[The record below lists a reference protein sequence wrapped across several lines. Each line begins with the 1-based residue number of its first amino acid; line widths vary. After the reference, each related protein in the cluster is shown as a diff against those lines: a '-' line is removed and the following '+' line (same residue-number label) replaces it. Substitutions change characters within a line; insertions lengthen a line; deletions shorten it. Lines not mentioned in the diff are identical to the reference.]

1 MNVAIIGDGLVS
13 LTLAKALVNKGINV
27 DIFLDKKK
35 TKIDKSRTIGI
46 SKANIDFFEKNIL
59 NIKKISWNINK
70 IEVYSENLKNEKL
83 LNFENSNKEIF
94 SIIKNYELYNNLI
107 TSLDNSKLFK
117 RKKNFTYNSSKDYRL
132 IINCD
137 ANNFITKKYFK
148 KNLTKNY
155 YSYPLTSIIDHKNL
169 MNNNTAIQI
178 FTHKGPLAFLPI
190 SNKKTSVVYSVRGS
204 RNVDF
209 KNLIKKYNNKYEITK
224 VYPVA
229 NFELSSSNLRNYY
242 FENILAFG
250 DMLHRLHPLAG
261 QGFNMSIRDIR
272 LLINLIDSKLEC
284 GLELDNSICIDFEKK
299 IKHKNYLFSNGID
312 FIYEFFNLESK
323 FGNQI
328 LSKQVQFL
336 GKNKFINKIFKN
348 LADNGLIT

>member
-13 LTLAKALVNKGINV
+13 LSLAKVLVNKGIKV
-27 DIFLDKKK
+27 DIFSDKKK
-35 TKIDKSRTIGI
+35 TKIDKTRTIGI
-46 SKANIDFFEKNIL
+46 SKANIDFFQKNIL
-59 NIKKISWNINK
+59 NIKKISWDINK

-94 SIIKNYELYNNLI
+94 SIIKNYELYNILI
-107 TSLDNSKLFK
+107 FSLNNNKLFK
-117 RKKNFTYNSSKDYRL
+117 RKKNFKYNSSRNYSL
-132 IINCD
+132 VINCD
-137 ANNFITKKYFK
+137 ANSSITKRYFT

-155 YSYPLTSIIDHKNL
+155 YSYALTSIIDHKNL
-169 MNNNTAIQI
+169 MNNNTATQI
-178 FTHKGPLAFLPI
+178 FTRKGPLAFLPI
-190 SNKKTSVVYSVRGS
+190 SNKKTSIVYSVRGS
-204 RNVDF
+204 RDVDF
-209 KNLIKKYNNKYEITK
+209 ENLIKKYNNKYEITK
-224 VYPVA
+224 INPVS

-250 DMLHRLHPLAG
+250 DILHRLHPLAG

-272 LLINLIDSKLEC
+272 LLINLIDSKLKC

-323 FGNQI
+323 FNNQI
-328 LSKQVQFL
+328 LSKPVQFL
-336 GKNKFINKIFKN
+336 GKNKFLNKIFKD